1 MASYM
6 IFILHIYTDV
16 FLESPDSKILDG
28 WSERFRELTMF
39 LYQKS
44 GQTILASCNVPKKG
58 CRYIFIYIDIYVSRF
73 TYLDSDTTFLMFS
86 VFPLHEVVNFAIVFA
101 NPRGQWKGNICC
113 LSHLFV
119 SWFWQAC
126 LRVTANKTHK
136 ISIKIPDK
144 IYGTQS
150 CPGKMV
156 CCLRDCFEML
166 ISIWIM
172 FFGVKAQLLQ
182 NTFLVKFLISIFIRF
197 NLQVCVFSPQATSWF
212 SWVQKPSFHHPN
224 AAKVEPS
231 TGSDCEQNEI
241 PEAWSELMRTRMSD
255 DANSSFAGICLM
267 NGPNDDKA
275 HQILSPKGKV
285 YGNVL

>member
-44 GQTILASCNVPKKG
+44 GQTILASCNVPKKV

-136 ISIKIPDK
+136 ISIKISE
-144 IYGTQS
+144 T
-150 CPGKMV
+150 
-156 CCLRDCFEML
+156 RDSKL
-166 ISIWIM
+166 SRQN
-172 FFGVKAQLLQ
+172 GLL
-182 NTFLVKFLISIFIRF
+182 FKRLFRDVDF
-197 NLQVCVFSPQATSWF
+197 NLNHVFRCEGSTSTKHFSCQVFNLNLHTV
-212 SWVQKPSFHHPN
+212 
-224 AAKVEPS
+224 
-231 TGSDCEQNEI
+231 
-241 PEAWSELMRTRMSD
+241 
-255 DANSSFAGICLM
+255 
-267 NGPNDDKA
+267 
-275 HQILSPKGKV
+275 
-285 YGNVL
+285 